1 MRLALVA
8 LAPHHG
14 HELAGQRVMGRDDP
28 HAFDVTR
35 MQLLS
40 LMVGVSPA

>member
-14 HELAGQRVMGRDDP
+14 HELACQRMMGRDDP

-35 MQLLS
+35 MRLLS
-40 LMVGVSPA
+40 LMAGV